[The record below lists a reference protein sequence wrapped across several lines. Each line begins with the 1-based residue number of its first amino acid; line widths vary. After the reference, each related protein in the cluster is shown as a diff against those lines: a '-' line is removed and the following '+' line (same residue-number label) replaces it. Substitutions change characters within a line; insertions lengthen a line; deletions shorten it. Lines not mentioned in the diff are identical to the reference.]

1 MIDIDLTGRVALV
14 TGGGRGLGLDMAVAL
29 GRCGAR
35 IGIVGRGQT
44 SLDTASA
51 RLQAMGIDV
60 IAIAADVTV
69 SQDVDRIVATMVS
82 WGGCVD
88 IIVNNAGIADE
99 AGIDHITRE
108 GWDSV
113 IAINLTAP
121 MVVSQ
126 RCLPHMARGSAII
139 NISSIDA
146 NGCDGPF
153 SSYMASK
160 AGLIGFTKT
169 IAVELAP
176 RGIRVNT
183 VSPGYSVTEMV
194 VDAIGPELVEYM
206 TSKFDRVPMGRSVTG
221 EEVANAVVF
230 LASDLASGIT
240 GTDLIVDGG
249 TLANLYILETLP
261 AVSPTDEDPS

>member
-1 MIDIDLTGRVALV
+1 MITIDLAGRVALV
-14 TGGGRGLGLDMAVAL
+14 TGGGRGLGFDMATAL

-35 IGIVGRGQT
+35 VGIVGRSQA
-44 SLDTASA
+44 SLDDAVT
-51 RLQAMGIDV
+51 RLEAMGIESL
-60 IAIAADVTV
+60 AIAADV
-69 SQDVDRIVATMVS
+69 SIPQDVERIVASMIA
-82 WGGCVD
+82 WGGRID
-88 IIVNNAGIADE
+88 ILVNNAGIADE
-99 AGIDHITRE
+99 AGIEQVTQK

-121 MVVSQ
+121 MLLTQKS
-126 RCLPHMARGSAII
+126 LPFMRSGSAIV

-194 VDAIGPELVEYM
+194 VEAVGPELVEYM
-206 TSKFDRVPMGRSVTG
+206 TSNFDRVPMRRSVTG
-221 EEVANAVVF
+221 EEVANAVTF
-230 LASDLASGIT
+230 LSSDLASGIT

-261 AVSPTDEDPS
+261 AAAPQEGK